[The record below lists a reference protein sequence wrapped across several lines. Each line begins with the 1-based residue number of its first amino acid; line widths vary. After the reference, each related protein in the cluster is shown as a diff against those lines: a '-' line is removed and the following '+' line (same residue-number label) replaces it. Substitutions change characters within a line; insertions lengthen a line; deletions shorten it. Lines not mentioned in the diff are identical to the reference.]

1 MEGTVETKQENT
13 AAAQEPAAGL
23 SAQGRGA
30 QGRGAQAGRARGE
43 FRKGRFARLGIHAVT
58 WALLSSGGLV
68 LTACGSDHDD
78 SPPAAEAPGPVPG
91 PSPTPAP
98 APGPSTVALGG
109 EIERPWTP
117 GLSDLQALPAVTQT
131 VEYSA
136 GSQPRS
142 NTYTGTLLWPL
153 IDAAGVKV
161 DPDRKNDLIGF
172 YVVARGSDDYRAVFS
187 MGELM
192 PGFGNRQ
199 SVVAYAEVKDGASG
213 PLPADDGP
221 LRVTSP
227 GDIRGGR
234 YVSRL
239 AALDIRRATSTVVA
253 GDDQPSTSFAVSG
266 EVVRPG
272 SFDLAA
278 LQALPAVTGTVEDTT
293 YKGVDLWTFLDG
305 TVGLQTDPAAH
316 NPALSMYAVATG
328 SDGYKAVVS
337 LGEIHP
343 NFGNQPAII
352 AYEVNGAPLDVNG
365 FARLVLPRDIKA
377 GRHVSRLIG
386 LEVLVADK

>member
-1 MEGTVETKQENT
+1 M
-13 AAAQEPAAGL
+13 
-23 SAQGRGA
+23 
-30 QGRGAQAGRARGE
+30 
-43 FRKGRFARLGIHAVT
+43 
-58 WALLSSGGLV
+58 
-68 LTACGSDHDD
+68 
-78 SPPAAEAPGPVPG
+78 SP
-91 PSPTPAP
+91 S
-98 APGPSTVALGG
+98 L
-109 EIERPWTP
+109 
-117 GLSDLQALPAVTQT
+117 
-131 VEYSA
+131 
-136 GSQPRS
+136 
-142 NTYTGTLLWPL
+142 
-153 IDAAGVKV
+153 
-161 DPDRKNDLIGF
+161 
-172 YVVARGSDDYRAVFS
+172 
-187 MGELM
+187 
-192 PGFGNRQ
+192 
-199 SVVAYAEVKDGASG
+199 
-213 PLPADDGP
+213 
-221 LRVTSP
+221 
-227 GDIRGGR
+227 
-234 YVSRL
+234 
-239 AALDIRRATSTVVA
+239 IRRATSTVVA

-352 AYEVNGAPLDVNG
+352 AYEVNGVPLDVNG